1 VFTAY
6 GVLYG
11 SGLGQLTAQGI
22 GVAVCFGWAMGLGM
36 LTFKI
41 MDKLMGIRVS
51 PEDELQGL
59 DISEHGTNAYPGLP
73 YTEV

>member
-1 VFTAY
+1 
-6 GVLYG
+6 L
-11 SGLGQLTAQGI
+11 
-22 GVAVCFGWAMGLGM
+22 

-51 PEDELQGL
+51 PQEELQGL

-73 YTEV
+73 YTEA